1 MKKQFRFVLDIT
13 VKLKEPGERGK
24 EEKKENEENEN
35 QQMTAALFREFI
47 NNDLAVLD
55 FFKLWIIEN
64 FRSDYHYQALAEYL
78 CPRDEIAIIK
88 SVLKKTP
95 TDVQNYFNEILDSQD
110 KDRLEDLENFYQRLE
125 DVEFNNA
132 SFVEIK

>member
-1 MKKQFRFVLDIT
+1 MKKKFRFILDIT
-13 VKLKEPGERGK
+13 VKLKEPGEMGK
-24 EEKKENEENEN
+24 EENEN
-35 QQMTAALFREFI
+35 QRLTTALFKEFI
-47 NNDLAVLD
+47 NDDRAVLD

-64 FRSDYHYQALAEYL
+64 FRSDYHYRVLSEYL
-78 CPRDEIAIIK
+78 RPRDEITVIK
-88 SVLKKTP
+88 SVLNKTP

-125 DVEFNNA
+125 DVEFDNA